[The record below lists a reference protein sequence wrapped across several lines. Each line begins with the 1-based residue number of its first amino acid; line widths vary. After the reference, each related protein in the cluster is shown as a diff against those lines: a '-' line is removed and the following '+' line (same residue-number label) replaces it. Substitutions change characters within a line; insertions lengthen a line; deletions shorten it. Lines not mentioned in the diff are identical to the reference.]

1 MPVAFVE
8 AGGAEARVGG
18 AGGSGSSTT
27 FANAREAAL
36 VAAAAA
42 ALLAAGGLPAGAADL
57 GIITPYSGQ
66 ARLHGLA
73 HVAGRCSDTGELACR
88 SEARRRCGGGPP
100 HCSTAAGRG
109 PAWARPTLEAGA
121 VIVQE
126 HRGCARGHA
135 SVRVQ
140 REPACGAAR
149 RARARRAQV
158 QELQAALE
166 RALRPGQLR
175 RADGA
180 SALEVKTVDGFQVG
194 GFQGSTRWV
203 GSRVP
208 GGLQLGG
215 FQGYRWVPGF
225 QARARTRNPPGTPAA
240 RAHTEPHPA
249 TLLPRAGGSARRS
262 CSSPELHCRTC
273 QGDVMQRASAAAPL
287 ATPAAMGVLHHDRL
301 MRAGTFLL
309 TACRSHASGRVG
321 GSLPAGAAA
330 QG

>member
-166 RALRPGQLR
+166 RALRPGQLQ

-194 GFQGSTRWV
+194 GLQGSRWAPVGWVSGLQV
-203 GSRVP
+203 GSRVS
-208 GGLQLGG
+208 G
-215 FQGYRWVPGF
+215 
-225 QARARTRNPPGTPAA
+225 A
-240 RAHTEPHPA
+240 RAHAQSARHA
-249 TLLPRAGGSARRS
+249 RRPRAY
-262 CSSPELHCRTC
+262 
-273 QGDVMQRASAAAPL
+273 RAPPGHAAAARGRLCTALMLVARAPL
-287 ATPAAMGVLHHDRL
+287 PYLSR
-301 MRAGTFLL
+301 
-309 TACRSHASGRVG
+309 
-321 GSLPAGAAA
+321 
-330 QG
+330 

>member
-1 MPVAFVE
+1 MRR
-8 AGGAEARVGG
+8 GT
-18 AGGSGSSTT
+18 S
-27 FANAREAAL
+27 AL
-36 VAAAAA
+36 QHCCR
-42 ALLAAGGLPAGAADL
+42 P
-57 GIITPYSGQ
+57 GQ
-66 ARLHGLA
+66 
-73 HVAGRCSDTGELACR
+73 
-88 SEARRRCGGGPP
+88 
-100 HCSTAAGRG
+100 
-109 PAWARPTLEAGA
+109 AWARPTLEAGA

-166 RALRPGQLR
+166 RALRPGQLQ

-273 QGDVMQRASAAAPL
+273 QGDVMQRASAAAPF

>member
-1 MPVAFVE
+1 MRR
-8 AGGAEARVGG
+8 GT
-18 AGGSGSSTT
+18 S
-27 FANAREAAL
+27 AL
-36 VAAAAA
+36 QHCCR
-42 ALLAAGGLPAGAADL
+42 P
-57 GIITPYSGQ
+57 GQ
-66 ARLHGLA
+66 
-73 HVAGRCSDTGELACR
+73 
-88 SEARRRCGGGPP
+88 
-100 HCSTAAGRG
+100 
-109 PAWARPTLEAGA
+109 AWARPTLEAGA
-121 VIVQE
+121 VVVQE

-225 QARARTRNPPGTPAA
+225 QARARTKIYLERSAMHACAGMSTFSTRGGLYERAQKRFGVSDGKRLFTYAFFEKQRLEALVRLSRGPP
-240 RAHTEPHPA
+240 
-249 TLLPRAGGSARRS
+249 LCAGS
-262 CSSPELHCRTC
+262 
-273 QGDVMQRASAAAPL
+273 
-287 ATPAAMGVLHHDRL
+287 VLTS
-301 MRAGTFLL
+301 MCAGL
-309 TACRSHASGRVG
+309 SV
-321 GSLPAGAAA
+321 
-330 QG
+330 